1 VKRSGR
7 DEPIPVVIHMFM
19 EVTLGISLYSCL
31 YLKLAK
37 MICLSYC
44 LLCFLFKKIR
54 EQEDGKGSAQKQD
67 EVGGGDSNNVYTYE

>member
-7 DEPIPVVIHMFM
+7 DESMWVAAHMCM
-19 EVTLGISLYSCL
+19 EELLGISLYSYL

-37 MICLSYC
+37 ILCLPYY

-54 EQEDGKGSAQKQD
+54 EQEGFSQKQGQ
-67 EVGGGDSNNVYTYE
+67 ERGDGPNNVYTCE